1 MNNSN
6 QAGPSNQNNRWQEDD
21 LDNLYEFDINPTHTS
36 RWTKEELNIDDLYEP
51 ASSAAASSAAAS
63 SAAASSAAA
72 SSTRVLRTNNL
83 LQRPSNPV
91 QVYDSSDYDKI
102 VKDNGGSDFGSVV
115 SARWKYN
122 H

>member
-36 RWTKEELNIDDLYEP
+36 GWTKEELNIDDLYDP
-51 ASSAAASSAAAS
+51 PSSAAASSSTAAS
-63 SAAASSAAA
+63 SSAQ
-72 SSTRVLRTNNL
+72 VLRTNNL
-83 LQRPSNPV
+83 VQRPSNPV
-91 QVYDSSDYDKI
+91 QVYNSDESDKFF
-102 VKDNGGSDFGSVV
+102 KDNGGSDSGSVV